1 MKTKAL
7 FVLCLMTGIVIGCAR
22 EQLGEGA
29 HSSDADNQVVKSTH
43 TVPVEQAIENLNSLL
58 RSIDKGTKG
67 SNDIRVIKTVGTV
80 SVSDLGTKA
89 GNLPADCDELL
100 YVVNFEEDKGY
111 AVLAADDR
119 IDSDV
124 LVLADSGSKTPSDYT
139 QSGIVPERKIYP
151 GYPLTG
157 EGILVDEDGEKYI
170 NPNTFQLYDETEDDY
185 LIGDFDEGQ
194 LETEDSLSVEL
205 KTSRIEKA
213 RFIDEAVT
221 EYAMASVLE
230 YESDERNDNIDDV
243 DGTDNEDISNN
254 SNRRHPPI
262 NKPTTKVYLK
272 DSVYVEPMLA
282 PTAGWHQGSP
292 YNDKCPKRKIDG
304 KKQPADVGC
313 VPLAVAKLMVYV
325 NKSFNVKVDKN
336 NQFVLSAN
344 AESLTNEQKAI
355 LCRYAGKECGSMY
368 FRGGTFTF
376 PNYAK
381 GFMRRLGFKELD
393 YSKYSADNVKEQIK
407 KHHPVL
413 IFAYPKSKEEG
424 ADSGL
429 DCAHGWAL
437 DGYIERTKTVEK
449 QYYLRGEKKI
459 VKSTTKTDLI
469 HCDFGWAEYCNGY
482 FASGIFNLWDDS
494 ENTIFD
500 RPWDQGKEHI
510 NYNKFLKTITYGWL
524 E

>member
-1 MKTKAL
+1 
-7 FVLCLMTGIVIGCAR
+7 MTGIVIGCAR

-89 GNLPADCDELL
+89 GNLPSDCDELL

-139 QSGIVPERKIYP
+139 QGGIVPERKIYP

-194 LETEDSLSVEL
+194 LETEDSVSVEL

-221 EYAMASVLE
+221 EYAMTSVLE

>member
-22 EQLGEGA
+22 EQLVESS
-29 HSSDADNQVVKSTH
+29 HSSDADNQVVKATH
-43 TVPVEQAIENLNSLL
+43 MVPVEQAIENLNSLL

-139 QSGIVPERKIYP
+139 QGTVQERKIYP

-194 LETEDSLSVEL
+194 LETEDSVSVEL
-205 KTSRIEKA
+205 KTSRIENA
-213 RFIDEAVT
+213 RFIDEVVT
-221 EYAMASVLE
+221 EYAMASVLK

-243 DGTDNEDISNN
+243 DSTDNEDNSNN

-282 PTAGWHQGSP
+282 STAGWHQGSP

-304 KKQPADVGC
+304 KKQPANVGC

-325 NKSFNVKVDKN
+325 NKSFDVKVDKN

-344 AESLTNEQKAI
+344 AKSLTNEQKAI

-381 GFMRRLGFKELD
+381 GFMRRLGFKDLD
-393 YSKYSADNVKEQIK
+393 YSKYSADKVKEQIK
-407 KHHPVL
+407 KRHPVL
-413 IFAYPKSKEEG
+413 IFAYPKSKDDNDG
-424 ADSGL
+424 TGL
-429 DCAHGWAL
+429 KYSHGWAL

-449 QYYLRGEKKI
+449 QYYILGEEKI

-469 HCDFGWAEYCNGY
+469 HCDFGWENKYCNGY
-482 FASGIFNLWDDS
+482 FVSGIFNLGDTS
-494 ENTIFD
+494 ENAIFD
-500 RPWDQGKEHI
+500 NPKHQGTK
-510 NYNKFLKTITYGWL
+510 NRFYDTFLKTITY
-524 E
+524 ERIE